1 MEKVNSCQ
9 KELWEGLRSDT
20 LEGSPSLVL
29 FAELVTY
36 SLPELLPATVF
47 YGAMSFQPG
56 WLATRY
62 GFSLLGSWRIG
73 RLGRLLR
80 AGYR

>member
-1 MEKVNSCQ
+1 MLHEMLPNPSSKPMLPLLGGGDYDREGMEKVNNCQ

-56 WLATRY
+56 
-62 GFSLLGSWRIG
+62 
-73 RLGRLLR
+73 
-80 AGYR
+80 